1 MSRLGGVGGV
11 TRGVSLCLFVGCH
24 LTDTLLNITY
34 QKKYKVILF
43 ITDAHYVS
51 QLPNTVLGFCYHSTF
66 CQFLYIFVVTA
77 VYFNSFFGFQA
88 ECPDLQG
95 ETWCFQERAKETSP

>member
-11 TRGVSLCLFVGCH
+11 TRGESLCLFVGFH

-66 CQFLYIFVVTA
+66 CLFLYIFLVTA
-77 VYFNSFFGFQA
+77 VYFNSFFWLSGRVPRPA
-88 ECPDLQG
+88 RRNLVLSG
-95 ETWCFQERAKETSP
+95 KG